1 MPSITPI
8 AASGSGPAIRQ
19 IQSSIH
25 SSDHPLLPR
34 ETIPCTWIDTA
45 EALPPVN
52 TIVLVWLE
60 PDGEVY
66 LGILKTV
73 GHLMDGTPVDQ
84 WHFSDTA
91 YDLDDFMH
99 VRPRMWASIPYP
111 SRKAQF

>member
-52 TIVLVWLE
+52 TIVLVWME

-66 LGILKTV
+66 LGLLKET
-73 GHLMDGTPVDQ
+73 GIHGTPVNL

-91 YDLDDFMH
+91 YDLDSIMH